1 MASFRPCGIGCRTP
15 LPGPWLPS
23 HGDTCALVGPRRCGM
38 ARTPSIENHGSAW
51 RLRALCVGEDPEL
64 FFPLVETDTETAR
77 ARAVC
82 RRCPVL
88 HACRDWAV
96 RHGEA
101 DGVWG
106 DTTASQR
113 RAIRGTLRGDRPPG
127 SA

>member
-1 MASFRPCGIGCRTP
+1 
-15 LPGPWLPS
+15 
-23 HGDTCALVGPRRCGM
+23 M
-38 ARTPSIENHGSAW
+38 ARTPSIDSRRSAW

-64 FFPLVETDTETAR
+64 FFPLMETDTATAR

-88 HACRDWAV
+88 VACRDWAV
-96 RHGEA
+96 RHGET

-113 RAIRGTLRGDRPPG
+113 RAIRGALLSERTSG